1 MERILVSVETNVLL
15 ARRLW
20 RILRW
25 PLVTAIGP
33 IVFGSTY
40 WVTREFLPADSP
52 LWGSAIRALPAGLV
66 LLLLVR
72 RLPHGAWWWRST
84 VLGTLNMGLFFCLVY
99 VAAQM
104 LPSSVAASI
113 TSVAPLMIA
122 AFAWLLLR
130 ERPTRRV
137 LFGAGL
143 GAAGVLL
150 IVGTA
155 TGRLDAWG
163 IAASFASIA
172 MSALGAILMKRWND
186 STPVL
191 TVTAWQL
198 VVGGVELSVVA
209 ALFEGPPPATTTT
222 ELVAFAYVSLI
233 ATALGFFCWFSG
245 FRHLPAGVVGV
256 IGLLN
261 PVTGVALGV
270 VISGETLSALQLLG
284 IALVLG
290 SIVLVNARRN
300 RIRETESTPESLSG
314 SGSIS
319 TRPAPSSPGR
329 DRRVPR
335 PSR

>member
-1 MERILVSVETNVLL
+1 METVTSR
-15 ARRLW
+15 RMRLW
-20 RILRW
+20 NRARW
-25 PLVTAIGP
+25 PLIAAIGP

-66 LLLLVR
+66 LLLVVR
-72 RLPHGAWWWRST
+72 RLPHGAWWWRSI

-99 VAAQM
+99 VAAQL
-104 LPSSVAASI
+104 LPSSVAASV

-122 AFAWLLLR
+122 AFAWLILR
-130 ERPTRRV
+130 EPPTARV
-137 LFGAGL
+137 LIGAGI

-163 IAASFASIA
+163 IAASITSMA

-186 STPVL
+186 GTPVL

-198 VVGGVELSVVA
+198 LVGGIELSIVA
-209 ALFEGPPPATTTT
+209 ALIEGAPSAVTPT
-222 ELVAFAYVSLI
+222 EFAAFAYISLI

-270 VISGETLSALQLLG
+270 LISGETLSALQLMG

-290 SIVLVNARRN
+290 SIVLANARR
-300 RIRETESTPESLSG
+300 RPTGVSARTHHPRAPS
-314 SGSIS
+314 
-319 TRPAPSSPGR
+319 PAPSSPDR
-329 DRRVPR
+329 DRRAR
-335 PSR
+335 RQSR